1 MNRLAATA
9 LLALA
14 SGSALAEWV
23 SIGDA
28 GNAELFV
35 DRATIVR
42 SGDMATMWS
51 VYALKTPGSANG
63 KAYVSLK
70 RQDEF
75 DCAGSRM
82 RGVQIAAHPQ
92 PLGEGAA
99 VLSEKGSGTWTPVTP
114 QATAEVLWKIACGKE

>member
-1 MNRLAATA
+1 MNRSTWLA

-14 SGSALAEWV
+14 SGNALAAWV
-23 SIGDA
+23 SLGDV

-35 DRATIVR
+35 DRGTIVR
-42 SGDMATMWS
+42 TGDMATMWS
-51 VYALKTPGSANG
+51 VSELKTPGAANG
-63 KAYVSLK
+63 VAYVSLK

-82 RGVQIAAHPQ
+82 RGTLISAHPQ

-99 VLSEKGSGTWTPVTP
+99 VASEKGNGAWMPVTP
-114 QATAEVLWKIACGKE
+114 QSPGEALWKIACGTE